1 VDDIAAASTQSAVL
15 EQPPASPSDWRSFV
29 TDELKEDPAVRS
41 FTEKATEKDIPSLV
55 KGYAHLSKRMGSAI
69 NLPGKDAKPEELT
82 ALKAKLIEAGVMPK
96 PIADPK
102 DYAITKPDNLP
113 AGVNWSD
120 ELSTKLATTLHKYQ
134 VPKEA
139 VADLLAL
146 HMESLGGTVGSFAG
160 DHATVMMEL
169 KAEHGEKFD
178 ERKELATRLI
188 GEIFKTDEEAA
199 LANQLGLGENAR
211 FVSLLMRLAPLA
223 MQDSSFM
230 ESLSVK
236 GGEITSEA
244 ARDEYAKVMSDPKH
258 PHYEGFKKGTKEA
271 MAYVDNLYKQ
281 SYGNAPVT
289 L

>member
-1 VDDIAAASTQSAVL
+1 M
-15 EQPPASPSDWRSFV
+15 
-29 TDELKEDPAVRS
+29 
-41 FTEKATEKDIPSLV
+41 EKASEKDIPSLV

-69 NLPGKDAKPEELT
+69 NLPGKDAKPEEMT

-96 PIADPK
+96 PIGDPK
-102 DYAITKPDNLP
+102 DYAITKPENLP
-113 AGVNWSD
+113 AGVQWSD

-139 VADLLAL
+139 VADLMAL
-146 HMESLGGTVGSFAG
+146 HMESLGGTTGSFAG
-160 DHATVMMEL
+160 DTATVMAEL

-199 LANQLGLGENAR
+199 LANKLGLGENAR

-223 MQDSSFM
+223 QQDSSFM

-236 GGEITSEA
+236 GGEMSGEA

-258 PHYEGFKKGTKEA
+258 PQYEGFKKGTKEA
-271 MAYVDNLYKQ
+271 LAYVDNLYKQ

-289 L
+289 F